1 MRRQVERFTIRSIPG
16 RRHLAAAPPACSVT
30 DVVGRS
36 IDVGGSARTFGVAE
50 PRAGEVAAVLLSLH
64 GSRSTWARQARWSRM
79 ARLADAGAVV
89 AFPEA
94 VRPIGS
100 GYEWDHERDLP
111 FLEQLVGE
119 LISRYSPPGGRVC
132 VTGMSG
138 GARMSCV
145 LASARADLVSAVGAV
160 AGLRSGDGHIPT
172 RSVPILAFHGTADR
186 INPYAGGNTP
196 RWDESVEESARHW
209 AAANRMPEQPAVVAI
224 SPTLT
229 RTTYG
234 TEGEPGEVT
243 LFTSKGAGHTW
254 PGGHPG
260 LFLRLFLG
268 RTSTEIDATST
279 IWDFARAHAGEA

>member
-1 MRRQVERFTIRSIPG
+1 MKVS
-16 RRHLAAAPPACSVT
+16 
-30 DVVGRS
+30 GRS
-36 IDVGGSARTFGVAE
+36 IDVGGVTRAFGLVE
-50 PRAGEVAAVLLSLH
+50 PAGQVAAVLLSLH
-64 GSRSTWARQARWSRM
+64 GTRSSWPRQARLSGM
-79 ARLADAGAVV
+79 ARLADDGALI

-100 GYEWDHERDLP
+100 GYEWDHEGDLP
-111 FLEQLVGE
+111 FLEQLVNE

-145 LASARADLVSAVGAV
+145 LAAARADLVSAVGAV
-160 AGLRSGDGHIPT
+160 AGLRSGGPHTPT
-172 RSVPILAFHGTADR
+172 RPVPILAFHGTADR
-186 INPYAGGNTP
+186 INPYRGGNTP

-209 AAANRMPEQPAVVAI
+209 AAANRMTERPEVIAV

-234 TEGEPGEVT
+234 AEGKPGEVT

-254 PGGHPG
+254 PGGHLG
-260 LFLRLFLG
+260 LLLRLFLG
-268 RTSTEIDATST
+268 RTSMEIDATST
-279 IWDFARAHAGEA
+279 IWDFAQAHAGEP

>member
-1 MRRQVERFTIRSIPG
+1 MTVIT
-16 RRHLAAAPPACSVT
+16 
-30 DVVGRS
+30 RS
-36 IDVGGSARTFGVAE
+36 IDVGGATRVYGLAE
-50 PRAGEVAAVLLSLH
+50 PAGHVAAVLLSLH
-64 GSRSTWARQARWSRM
+64 GTRSSWPRQARLSGM
-79 ARLADAGAVV
+79 AGLADAGAVV

-94 VRPIGS
+94 VLPIGS
-100 GYEWDHERDLP
+100 GYQWDHEADLP
-111 FLEQLVGE
+111 FLEQLVSE
-119 LISRYSPPGGRVC
+119 LISRYSPPGGRLC

-145 LASARADLVSAVGAV
+145 LAAARADLVSAVGAV
-160 AGLRSGDGHIPT
+160 AGLRSGGRHNPT
-172 RSVPILAFHGTADR
+172 RAVPILAFHGTADR
-186 INPYAGGNTP
+186 INPYRGGNTP

-209 AAANRMPEQPAVVAI
+209 AAANRMPEQPEVVAV

-234 TEGEPGEVT
+234 AEGTSGEVT

-254 PGGHPG
+254 PGGHLG

-268 RTSTEIDATST
+268 RTTTEIDATSS